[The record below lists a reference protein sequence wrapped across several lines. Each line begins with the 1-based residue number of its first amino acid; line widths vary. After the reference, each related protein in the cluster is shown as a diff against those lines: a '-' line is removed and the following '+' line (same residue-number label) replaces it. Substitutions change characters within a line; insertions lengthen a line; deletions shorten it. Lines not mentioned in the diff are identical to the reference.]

1 MSRQHSILFGNG
13 FNRLTSEELCWK
25 NFLNNAFPN
34 NQEKDIV
41 TSDYSMLYEK
51 ILLDEYKQFHIAIND
66 FEDSKKT
73 SMAKAVEDFTPN
85 EETIKLL
92 ERLANLPVCYYMTT
106 NYDTTF
112 DKVLSKGK
120 LENVQKDYSEPFFSL
135 HRRHTVKEKNV
146 DKQGT
151 VWYLHGET
159 GNVKTM
165 SLGFDQYCISLG
177 SITNYLIHG
186 SPKSESHL
194 TCQYNQCLSSFL
206 SENNGEWFPYILW
219 RLKQQEQEDHQIKHW
234 VDLFFLT
241 DVHIIAQGLAFSEID
256 IWWLLN
262 KRARYIEAAK
272 KSKYKYQIANNI
284 YYYGQCSPGQR
295 AMFEAFHVTV
305 INVSRIIDKNDKI
318 DYYKYY
324 NDLIEIM
331 GQIILS
337 PDK

>member
-1 MSRQHSILFGNG
+1 MKRQHSILFGNG
-13 FNRLTSEELCWK
+13 FNRLTNEELCWK

-85 EETIKLL
+85 EETINLL

-165 SLGFDQYCISLG
+165 SIGFDQYCISLG

-186 SPKSESHL
+186 SQSEVHL
-194 TCQYNQCLSSFL
+194 TEQYKDRLSSFK
-206 SENNGEWFPYILW
+206 SENKGEWFPYILW
-219 RLKQQEQEDHQIKHW
+219 RLNQRNQIKHW

-262 KRARYIEAAK
+262 KRARFIEAAK
-272 KSKYKYQIANNI
+272 KSKYPYQINNRI
-284 YYYGQCSPGQR
+284 YYYGQCSPEQR
-295 AMFEAFHVTV
+295 AMLEAFGVTI
-305 INVSRIIDKNDKI
+305 INISRTIDKDDKT
-318 DYYKYY
+318 DYFKYY
-324 NDLIEIM
+324 NGLIEKM
-331 GQIILS
+331 EQIII
-337 PDK
+337 